1 VFADCPDYFKKR
13 VSYCNPFQR
22 PLVVRKSRAGPAC
35 TDVHTPENFFDAH
48 LYYQVLNMSMMI
60 SLEFSNAQQQA
71 SFVIR
76 LLITGNAMGPL
87 QSRLAEG
94 GRGNAG
100 LLNDLL
106 NNFF

>member
-1 VFADCPDYFKKR
+1 
-13 VSYCNPFQR
+13 
-22 PLVVRKSRAGPAC
+22 
-35 TDVHTPENFFDAH
+35 
-48 LYYQVLNMSMMI
+48 MSMMI

-94 GRGNAG
+94 GRGNPG

>member
-1 VFADCPDYFKKR
+1 M
-13 VSYCNPFQR
+13 SYGNPFER
-22 PLVVRKSRAGPAC
+22 PLDVRKSRGGPAC
-35 TDVHTPENFFDAH
+35 TDVHTPEKFFDAH
-48 LYYQVLNMSMMI
+48 LYYQVLYMSIMI

-94 GRGNAG
+94 GRGNPG

>member
-1 VFADCPDYFKKR
+1 VFADCPDFFKKR

-22 PLVVRKSRAGPAC
+22 PQVVRKSLAGPAR
-35 TDVHTPENFFDAH
+35 TDVHTLENFFDAH

-94 GRGNAG
+94 GRGNPG